1 MDFLVLALRFLGV
14 LAVLVLVHE
23 LGHFLTAKAFGV
35 QVQEFGIGFPPR
47 LFGVRRGDTLYSINL
62 LPLGGFVKLLGE
74 EDPSHPKSLASRSV
88 LQRSIVLSAGSFM
101 NVLLVVV
108 LFTLLLAVP
117 QEQTVARV
125 AIQEVEPDSPAQAA
139 GLRPGDIVL
148 RVDGHPI
155 RNSGDLLYRVYLRM
169 GAESHWTYQR
179 GSVAESPIIEEAT
192 VAVRWRWPAG
202 QGPTGI
208 VIGQV
213 SPRMA
218 VVSEP
223 IWEAFPHALQQTWES
238 FTLTKNEVT
247 RWVMGA
253 GSPQLAGPI
262 GIAQITDQVADTGI
276 LPLLGLV
283 AGLSLSLGI
292 MNILPIPML
301 DGGRLM
307 FVLLEGVRRGKRI
320 SPRRE
325 GLVHMVGFVALM
337 ALIALIS
344 YQDILRLIRGESLLQ

>member
-1 MDFLVLALRFLGV
+1 MDLLVLVLRFLGV
-14 LAVLVLVHE
+14 LAALVLVHE

-35 QVQEFGIGFPPR
+35 QVQEFGVGFPPR
-47 LFGVRRGDTLYSINL
+47 LFGVRRGDTLYSVNL

-74 EDPSHPKSLASRSV
+74 EDPSHPRSLASRSV

-108 LFTLLLAVP
+108 LFTVLLAVP

-125 AIQEVEPDSPAQAA
+125 AIQKVEPGSPAQAA
-139 GLRPGDIVL
+139 GLRSGDIVL

-169 GAESHWTYQR
+169 GAESRWTYQR
-179 GSVAESPIIEEAT
+179 GFVAESPIIEEAT
-192 VAVRWRWPAG
+192 VVPRWRWPAN

-208 VIGQV
+208 VIGEV
-213 SPRMA
+213 SPRVA
-218 VVSEP
+218 VLSEP
-223 IWEAFPHALQQTWES
+223 LWEAFPHALQRTWENL
-238 FTLTKNEVT
+238 TLLKNEVT

-253 GSPQLAGPI
+253 STPQLAGPI
-262 GIAQITDQVADTGI
+262 GIAQITDQVADAGI
-276 LPLLGLV
+276 FPLLGLV

-320 SPRRE
+320 SPKRE